1 MSDFYDLMFEV
12 SNEERVR
19 ILEAINVEK
28 TSFSGLARR
37 LDITTQEV
45 SRHFSRLMEAR
56 LTTRDKDGYPALTP
70 FGRLILKQLEAV
82 QFTNFHRD
90 YFVEHVTDRL
100 PPIFIARFGELGG
113 MRHQDDV
120 MRVIHDTIRIIDEAE
135 EYLLDINLPYIA
147 SAFPHIRSAYERNIK
162 GKFLHG
168 EGLDVPDE
176 MLRARGESFPD
187 EFLAALREME
197 VYEEKYL
204 DVDIVLYMNEKEV
217 AILSFPTGHG
227 DYDFTGF
234 TSTDKTAHKWCKD
247 LFYHYWDKGKRI
259 H

>member
-1 MSDFYDLMFEV
+1 MPDFYDLMFEV

-19 ILEAINVEK
+19 ILEAIMDDRS
-28 TSFSGLARR
+28 SFSGLARR

-45 SRHFSRLMEAR
+45 SRHFNRLMVAG
-56 LTTRDKDGYPALTP
+56 LTTRDNEGYPALTP

-82 QFTNFHRD
+82 QFTNYHSD
-90 YFVEHVTDRL
+90 YFVSHVADRL
-100 PPIFIARFGELGG
+100 PTSHVARFGELSG
-113 MRHQDDV
+113 MRHQEDV
-120 MRVIHDTIRIIDEAE
+120 MRVIHDVIRIIDEAE
-135 EYLLDINLPYIA
+135 EYILDINLPYIA
-147 SAFPHIRSAYERNIK
+147 SAFPHIRKAYERNIK

-168 EGLDVPDE
+168 EDLIVPDE
-176 MLRARGESFPD
+176 MHQVRGESFTD
-187 EFLAALREME
+187 DFLTSLRKME

-204 DVDIVLYMNEKEV
+204 DADIVLYMNEKEV
-217 AILSFPTGHG
+217 AILSFPTGQG

-247 LFYHYWDKGKRI
+247 LFYHYWTKGKRI

>member
-19 ILEAINVEK
+19 LLEAILVEK

-45 SRHFSRLMEAR
+45 SRHFNRLMEAG
-56 LTTRDKDGYPALTP
+56 LTTRDKEGYPALTP

-82 QFTNFHRD
+82 QFTNFHKD
-90 YFVEHVTDRL
+90 YFVSHITDRL
-100 PPIFIARFGELGG
+100 PPSLIARFGELGG
-113 MRHQDDV
+113 MSHQEDV
-120 MRVIHDTIRIIDEAE
+120 MRVIHDVIRIIDEAE
-135 EYLLDINLPYIA
+135 EYILDINLPYIA
-147 SAFPHIRSAYERNIK
+147 SAFPHIRGAYERNIK

-168 EGLDVPDE
+168 KDLVIPNE
-176 MLRARGESFPD
+176 MQRVRGESFTD
-187 EFLAALREME
+187 EFLETLRKKE

-234 TSTDKTAHKWCKD
+234 TSTDKIAHKWCKD
-247 LFYHYWDKGKRI
+247 LFYHYWEKGKRI